1 MIINYKI
8 SGTIQ
13 VEGDNPDEA
22 VNSLTPEALVR
33 NGEVHWTNYEL
44 GGKVWLV
51 QQKPKEPLPF

>member
-13 VEGDNPDEA
+13 VEDDDPDAA
-22 VNSLTPEALVR
+22 VGYLTPKTLVR
-33 NGEVHWTNYEL
+33 AGELHWIDYEL
-44 GGKVWLV
+44 DGKVWLV